1 MTSWVKKNQNVGA
14 KKRKSPFSFRAQPWR
29 LASRSRASG
38 ECPPATSYLPT
49 STSKRV
55 LGVPSCCALFAA
67 CVLTVSC
74 VMCCVALSHF
84 VSVVGPCRKQGGLDN
99 DLAHSIEVEQR
110 IREGAE
116 RMRRA
121 AMGNKKV
128 SK

>member
-1 MTSWVKKNQNVGA
+1 V
-14 KKRKSPFSFRAQPWR
+14 
-29 LASRSRASG
+29 
-38 ECPPATSYLPT
+38 PPYNL
-49 STSKRV
+49 
-55 LGVPSCCALFAA
+55 VPSHKHQQARIGRT
-67 CVLTVSC
+67 VLLCPVRGVRVDRVVC
-74 VMCCVALSHF
+74 DVMCCVVCLSL
-84 VSVVGPCRKQGGLDN
+84 GRKQGGLDN

>member
-1 MTSWVKKNQNVGA
+1 V
-14 KKRKSPFSFRAQPWR
+14 
-29 LASRSRASG
+29 
-38 ECPPATSYLPT
+38 PPCNL
-49 STSKRV
+49 
-55 LGVPSCCALFAA
+55 VPSHKHQQARIGRTVLLCLVRGVRVDRVVCDVLR
-67 CVLTVSC
+67 CVVCL
-74 VMCCVALSHF
+74 L
-84 VSVVGPCRKQGGLDN
+84 VGPCRKQGGLDN

>member
-1 MTSWVKKNQNVGA
+1 M
-14 KKRKSPFSFRAQPWR
+14 
-29 LASRSRASG
+29 
-38 ECPPATSYLPT
+38 PPCNL
-49 STSKRV
+49 
-55 LGVPSCCALFAA
+55 VPSHKHQQAHIGRTVLLCPVRGVRVDRVVCDVLR
-67 CVLTVSC
+67 CVVS
-74 VMCCVALSHF
+74 L
-84 VSVVGPCRKQGGLDN
+84 SVVGPCRKQGGLDN